1 MSGQFKIDLKGL
13 AQGDTVLSFAIDDAF
28 FEAVE
33 APVVRHGCLQT
44 TLTIHRTDDFFDLD
58 FHTEG
63 LVTVMCD
70 RCLDDMDQPISAND
84 HLAVKFGTACSEDDE
99 LITVA
104 KDEGILDVSW
114 FICQFI
120 ELRIPLRHV
129 HAPGKCNPAMMDVLK
144 EHSAARSGE
153 ESAQSS
159 MDSRWAALEKL
170 KNSELKD

>member
-1 MSGQFKIDLKGL
+1 
-13 AQGDTVLSFAIDDAF
+13 
-28 FEAVE
+28 
-33 APVVRHGCLQT
+33 
-44 TLTIHRTDDFFDLD
+44 
-58 FHTEG
+58 
-63 LVTVMCD
+63 MCD
-70 RCLDDMDQPISAND
+70 RCLDDMEQPVQADD
-84 HLAVKFGTACSEDDE
+84 HLVVKFGTAYSEDDD

-114 FICQFI
+114 FIYQFV